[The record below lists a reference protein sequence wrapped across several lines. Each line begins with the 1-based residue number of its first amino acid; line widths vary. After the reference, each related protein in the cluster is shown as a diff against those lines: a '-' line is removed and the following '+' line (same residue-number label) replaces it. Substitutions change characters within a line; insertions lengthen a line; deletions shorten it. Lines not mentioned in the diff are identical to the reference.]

1 MSRAPCAGALYR
13 WKVNL
18 FPETRR
24 GTLDFIV
31 PQMYPPN
38 SSDLNLVDYAIWS
51 VMQQCVYQTSVQ
63 TRKHFNAHVK
73 NVAF

>member
-1 MSRAPCAGALYR
+1 MKSEILRCSSSIVSRAPCAGALYR

-38 SSDLNLVDYAIWS
+38 SSDLNLVDYAIWD
-51 VMQQCVYQTSVQ
+51 
-63 TRKHFNAHVK
+63 VK
-73 NVAF
+73 L